1 MVGQRVLRVALQL
14 HVGQQPLPLRRR
26 QLRQEQLACGRA
38 VRRHART
45 RMQVEAQRRRGLDA
59 IQVQHLAAGERGQVA
74 ALAHLFH
81 QPAQHHVARAM
92 RGAVEQQVLRQ
103 PAQPQAGAVLP
114 PVAVALDQS
123 GRLELLQHA
132 VQRGLGQAGFFHQ
145 RLQVEGLVLLRDD
158 LEQAEQAQR
167 RRVSVRPGFTFGEAH
182 IVHAWL
188 HHR

>member
-1 MVGQRVLRVALQL
+1 
-14 HVGQQPLPLRRR
+14 
-26 QLRQEQLACGRA
+26 
-38 VRRHART
+38 
-45 RMQVEAQRRRGLDA
+45 MQVEAQRRRGFHPV
-59 IQVQHLAAGERGQVA
+59 QVQHFAAGKRGQVA

-81 QPAQHHVARAM
+81 QPAQHHVARTV

-114 PVAVALDQS
+114 PVAVALDQAR
-123 GRLELLQHA
+123 RLELLQHA

-145 RLQVEGLVLLRDD
+145 RLQVEGLVLLRNDF
-158 LEQAEQAQR
+158 EQAEQTQC
-167 RRVSVRPGFTFGEAH
+167 RRVSVGLGVTFGEAH